1 MTDIKKVQEVFERT
15 KGVKGA
21 NLTHL
26 ENQVG
31 NALIE
36 AASHLD
42 NESKKLAQAI
52 LVHKVQEITYEKD
65 KSLILIIVNY
75 RSNKILLT
83 PAYKKLITDLEK
95 KLKKTTLIIS
105 HRSIQ
110 SRWVKENRKLTRPN
124 SRTLTAVY
132 SSILDEL
139 LLPAVITGHRI
150 RVRLDGSSFSKITLD
165 KSEQHYLEDRVGAI
179 KACYKKL
186 TTRDIEIDF
195 QKEATFYTLK
205 KG

>member
-1 MTDIKKVQEVFERT
+1 MTDTRKVQDVFERT

-21 NLTHL
+21 NLSHL

-36 AASHLD
+36 AAGHLD
-42 NESKKLAQAI
+42 TENKRLAQAI

-65 KSLILIIVNY
+65 KSLILIVVSY

-83 PAYKKLITDLEK
+83 TAYKKLITDLEK
-95 KLKKTTLIIS
+95 RLKKTTLIIS
-105 HRSIQ
+105 HRRIQ

-139 LLPAVITGHRI
+139 LLPAIIIGHRT

-179 KACYKKL
+179 KAAYKKL
-186 TTRDIEIDF
+186 TTKDIEIEF
-195 QKEATFYTLK
+195 QKDATFYTLK

>member
-1 MTDIKKVQEVFERT
+1 MTDTRKVHDVFERT
-15 KGVKGA
+15 KGAKGA
-21 NLTHL
+21 NLSHL

-31 NALIE
+31 TALIE

-42 NESKKLAQAI
+42 TENKKLAQAI

-65 KSLILIIVNY
+65 KSLILIVVSY

-83 PAYKKLITDLEK
+83 SAYKKLITDLEK

-105 HRSIQ
+105 HRKIQ

-132 SSILDEL
+132 ASILDEL
-139 LLPAVITGHRI
+139 LLPAVIIGHRI

-165 KSEQHYLEDRVGAI
+165 KSEQHFLEDRVGAI
-179 KACYKKL
+179 KAAYKKL

>member
-1 MTDIKKVQEVFERT
+1 MTDTRKVQDVFERT
-15 KGVKGA
+15 RGVKGA
-21 NLTHL
+21 NLSHL

-36 AASHLD
+36 ASSHLD
-42 NESKKLAQAI
+42 NENKRLAQAI

-65 KSLILIIVNY
+65 KSLILIVVSY

-83 PAYKKLITDLEK
+83 SAYKKLITDLEK

-105 HRSIQ
+105 HRRIQ

-132 SSILDEL
+132 ASILDEL
-139 LLPAVITGHRI
+139 LLPAVIIGHRI

-165 KSEQHYLEDRVGAI
+165 KSEQHFLEDRVGAI

>member
-42 NESKKLAQAI
+42 NENKKLAQSI

-65 KSLILIIVNY
+65 KSLILIIVSY

-139 LLPAVITGHRI
+139 LLPAVIIGHRI

>member
-195 QKEATFYTLK
+195 QKEATCYTLK

>member
-1 MTDIKKVQEVFERT
+1 MTDTRKVQDVFERT

-21 NLTHL
+21 NLSHL

-36 AASHLD
+36 ATSHLD
-42 NESKKLAQAI
+42 NENKRLGQAI

-65 KSLILIIVNY
+65 KSLILIVVTY

-83 PAYKKLITDLEK
+83 SAYKKLITDLEK

-105 HRSIQ
+105 HRHIQ

-139 LLPAVITGHRI
+139 LLPAAIIGHRI

-165 KSEQHYLEDRVGAI
+165 KSEQHFLEDRVDAI